1 MGLNL
6 TVVSG
11 IQQSTSVCNCNIDVY
26 PSPLPLRFPAGDS
39 ALRGDFCPSMSVCRI
54 LRRQPLNIKHF
65 SLLVSPLYITM
76 YDCLTSSLSCW
87 SLSLPLRCVAPDCFP
102 LFVPG
107 RVPSALPVA
116 SIHVQT
122 FDPLVASLIVIK
134 SVVPMVSPLA
144 LSLHV
149 TLSPFIRMT
158 RVRRTNIQIPRI
170 HSMHVLH
177 SGSFPVYRNYATDCT
192 IVETKLHYRRF
203 RIDGS
208 ELHRSYGTSWE

>member
-1 MGLNL
+1 VGLNL

-122 FDPLVASLIVIK
+122 CTRSIGGVSQVRCPHGITPCPLPTRNPIPVHPYDPRSSDQYSDPSYPQYACVTFRVFS
-134 SVVPMVSPLA
+134 SVQKLRHRLYNSRNEI
-144 LSLHV
+144 
-149 TLSPFIRMT
+149 TLSQVP
-158 RVRRTNIQIPRI
+158 
-170 HSMHVLH
+170 
-177 SGSFPVYRNYATDCT
+177 YRW
-192 IVETKLHYRRF
+192 V
-203 RIDGS
+203 
-208 ELHRSYGTSWE
+208 